1 MSPASA
7 DRNLLFGVIALQMDL
22 VSRDQLVAAMNAWA
36 IDKAKP
42 LGQIL
47 VDHHALDPAVRSM
60 LEPLVDHHVA
70 RHGGDPAAS
79 LAAIGSATS
88 ARDALA
94 AVDDPDV
101 QRSLDGLRPPR
112 DPSRTVTFAGA
123 PTAPGARFRILRPH
137 AKGGLG
143 IVSVALDQELDR
155 PVAFKEIQ
163 DKYADHADSRAR
175 FVIEAEV
182 TGKLEHPGVVPVYG
196 LGHHAD
202 GRPFYAMRFVEGD
215 SLKDALKRFH
225 GPDGPKDATARTL
238 ALRELLGR
246 FLDVCNAIAY
256 AHSRGVLHRDLKPGN
271 IMLGPFGETLV
282 VDWGLAKVLDR
293 AEPGPGNGAGP
304 VRLTLPSGSRDA
316 TLAGAAVGTP
326 AYMSPE
332 QAAGRLDLL
341 GPASDVYGLGAVLYH
356 LLTGHL
362 PVECSDTGEALRRVR
377 RGEVP
382 APRSHDR
389 RVPRALEAVC
399 LKAIAVDPAARY
411 ATARDLAADVK
422 RWLADEPVS
431 ARRDPLL
438 TRAWRWV
445 RKHRT
450 LATAAAAVLLVGSI
464 GLAVA
469 WRREAALGTDL
480 AGALGRERAANG
492 QLVAANERVTAAKG
506 VADRRLDETLGAV
519 KDYYTGVGE
528 EVLLEQPQLKG
539 LRDRLL
545 AKPRQ
550 FYADLAAELAASGAD
565 DARSRELL
573 ARARFELGNVL
584 QKVGE
589 PGQALAEYAAAAA
602 AYERLAADQP
612 GVPDYREGLANSY
625 TNLGTAQDVTGAPAE
640 AIASYGKAIAHF
652 ERLAADQPGVPGYRD
667 GLANSYTNLGLAQQ
681 ATGAPADAIASHAKA
696 IALRERLAADQPGVP
711 DYRDGLAKSYN
722 NLGAAQ
728 RATGAPAEA
737 IASYGKAIAHFE
749 RLAADQPG
757 VPGYRDGLANSYGNL
772 GTAQRATGA
781 PAEAIASYGKAI
793 AHFERLAADQPGVP
807 GYRDGLANSYTNLGL
822 AQQATGAPADAIAS
836 HAKAI
841 ALRERL
847 AADQPGVPDYRDGLA
862 GSYFNLGAVQ
872 QATGAPADAIASYAK
887 AIALRERLAADQP
900 GVPEYHDVLAR
911 SYTNLGV
918 AQLATG
924 ATAEAIAS
932 HGKAIAVLRPLVAA
946 HPQALGYQHTLGGS
960 LGNLGLALLHAGQ
973 ARPAESALRE
983 GASVE
988 EGVFRRAPNNPEVR
1002 QFLSNKYRVLAA
1014 ALRAQRRGAEAAA
1027 VTRQRRGLWPGV
1039 AGEQYNM
1046 ACELALSMPIVDE
1059 AERDAMGAEAME
1071 ALREAVISGWSDA
1084 VHTAHDADLTPLR
1097 GRADFG
1103 RVVVGM
1109 FDRKFPADPFVGRE

>member
-667 GLANSYTNLGLAQQ
+667 GLADSYTNLG
-681 ATGAPADAIASHAKA
+681 T
-696 IALRERLAADQPGVP
+696 
-711 DYRDGLAKSYN
+711 
-722 NLGAAQ
+722 
-728 RATGAPAEA
+728 
-737 IASYGKAIAHFE
+737 
-749 RLAADQPG
+749 
-757 VPGYRDGLANSYGNL
+757 
-772 GTAQRATGA
+772 
-781 PAEAIASYGKAI
+781 
-793 AHFERLAADQPGVP
+793 
-807 GYRDGLANSYTNLGL
+807 